1 MIQIAIALTIFATFM
16 GATASLLLKKGSK
29 NGHIYFLIIAG
40 PNKYFV
46 LENVVV
52 SKQT

>member
-1 MIQIAIALTIFATFM
+1 MIIVLP
-16 GATASLLLKKGSK
+16 ASTSNGSNALLLKKGSM